1 VWQSVHRLFDSP
13 LATDNFGILES
24 RGRIREQIRQEIKDE
39 KFLPKY
45 WDARVF
51 GNTFLEEDLSQH
63 LRTGVVQFG
72 LGVSV
77 SPIRVERLTTTNKS
91 GVQEGKD
98 RGMAPLG
105 YRIVQHAVYY
115 MPFFVNP
122 TAARKSGCTA
132 TDVDLLLKVI
142 PFAYSH
148 TAAYNR
154 AAVEI
159 RHAWYVE
166 HKSPLGSASDFAI
179 IDALMPT
186 RKSSPE
192 LPSTSWG
199 DYEVPT
205 SESLA
210 TLAVRDLMAEAYA
223 TAVGA

>member
-1 VWQSVHRLFDSP
+1 
-13 LATDNFGILES
+13 
-24 RGRIREQIRQEIKDE
+24 
-39 KFLPKY
+39 
-45 WDARVF
+45 VF

-186 RKSSPE
+186 RKSSLE

-205 SESLA
+205 VLPESLA
-210 TLAVRDLMAEAYA
+210 TLALRDLMAEAYA